1 VRTDAYALPENLM
14 LRCLLRLIACLLV
27 VSCSREPA
35 VAPATSASSAPAAA
49 NQATHA
55 TTATGAVAND
65 AQAPTESSL
74 EIKRGTVT
82 LAKDRTTYRPCGE
95 KTELWLLDQTD
106 GVLRQA
112 FPKLPEEAAIYV
124 EVYGERTQ
132 TPKDIATAKGYTGAL
147 ILEELLYAAQG
158 KDGTDNCAA
167 EAPTYVVAAR
177 GAEPFWSA
185 EIREKEI
192 MWRQSESPREVLMQ
206 IPDAADTEGTVS
218 YRGVAEGYSL
228 EMEIEGQPCRDASS
242 GEYFAY
248 SARASLNGKEFNGC
262 ARVGS

>member
-1 VRTDAYALPENLM
+1 M
-14 LRCLLRLIACLLV
+14 LRCLLRLIACLLLA
-27 VSCSREPA
+27 SCSREPA
-35 VAPATSASSAPAAA
+35 VAPTAPGEAPTVNKQPVTPAATGTP
-49 NQATHA
+49 AT
-55 TTATGAVAND
+55 D
-65 AQAPTESSL
+65 ADAPTESSL
-74 EIKRGTVT
+74 EIKRGVVT
-82 LAKDRTTYRPCGE
+82 LAKDRTTYRPCTE

-112 FPKLPEEAAIYV
+112 FPKLPEEATIYV

-132 TPKDIATAKGYTGAL
+132 TPKDTATAKGYSGAL
-147 ILEELLYAAQG
+147 ILEELLYAAQS
-158 KDGTDNCAA
+158 KDGADNCAV
-167 EAPTYVVAAR
+167 ETPTYVVAAR

-192 MWRQSESPREVLMQ
+192 MWRQSEAPREMLMQ
-206 IPDAADTEGTVS
+206 IPDAADAEGTVS
-218 YRGVAEGYSL
+218 YRGVAEGYEL
-228 EMEIEGQPCRDASS
+228 QMDIEGQPCRDANS